1 MKKLLRTLL
10 LAAALTALLCVSALA
25 ADSAVSNV
33 KGGILPLDDSGKQIT
48 AEGGKYTGAV
58 QFDLTATQGLTSGS
72 QYLVL
77 MLKGDGENAVSTAEN
92 IYYINQKAAANGAL
106 AFTNAGGDSI
116 YPMDLVNGTYSIYIL
131 GDGKTFVPAKADASF
146 TYDAGYT
153 LGDVNNDTEITVS
166 DAVMVLNHVAKNIV
180 LTRDYEVRPG
190 IFYNAYDAANVAKSD
205 EDITISDALRILNYV
220 AKNISSFD

>member
-33 KGGILPLDDSGKQIT
+33 TGNILTPKT
-48 AEGGKYTGAV
+48 AEGAEIISDTNGKYTNAV
-58 QFDLTATQGLTSGS
+58 QFDLTATEGLTNGS

-77 MLKGDGENAVSTAEN
+77 MLKVAGENPVPTAEN

-106 AFTNAGGDSI
+106 AFTNEGGDPI

-131 GDGKTFVPAKADASF
+131 GDGKTFDPAASF
-146 TYDAGYT
+146 TYDAGYIK
-153 LGDVNNDTEITVS
+153 GDANGDGKVNIDDVT
-166 DAVMVLNHVAKNIV
+166 AVLNHVVENRFLTGTNFEAADVVKDDKINIDDV
-180 LTRDYEVRPG
+180 TKLLNFIVE
-190 IFYNAYDAANVAKSD
+190 N
-205 EDITISDALRILNYV
+205 ITTLD
-220 AKNISSFD
+220 

>member
-25 ADSAVSNV
+25 ADSTVSNV
-33 KGGILPLDDSGKQIT
+33 TGGILPLDGSGKQIT
-48 AEGGKYTGAV
+48 ADEGKYTGAV

-77 MLKGDGENAVSTAEN
+77 MLKDAGENTVPTAEN

-106 AFTNAGGDSI
+106 AFTNAGGDPI

-131 GDGKTFVPAKADASF
+131 GDGKSFDATKADASF

-153 LGDVNNDTEITVS
+153 LGDVDGDGKWTANDALYTLQIAVNKTTLKIDNVDVPVT
-166 DAVMVLNHVAKNIV
+166 DAMRA
-180 LTRDYEVRPG
+180 
-190 IFYNAYDAANVAKSD
+190 AANADKDKYVTAN
-205 EDITISDALRILNYV
+205 DALLILQKAV
-220 AKNISSFD
+220 GKNVF

>member
-33 KGGILPLDDSGKQIT
+33 TGNILPLDNSGKQIT
-48 AEGGKYTGAV
+48 AENGKYTNAV

-77 MLKGDGENAVSTAEN
+77 MLKDAGENTVPTAKN
-92 IYYINQKAAANGAL
+92 IYYINQKAAAADGKL
-106 AFTNAGGDSI
+106 AFTNVGGDSV
-116 YPMDLVNGTYSIYIL
+116 YPMDLVNGTYSIYIV
-131 GDGKTFVPAKADASF
+131 GDGKTFDPAKADASF

-153 LGDVNNDTEITVS
+153 LGDVDGNGKV
-166 DAVMVLNHVAKNIV
+166 NI
-180 LTRDYEVRPG
+180 
-190 IFYNAYDAANVAKSD
+190 N
-205 EDITISDALRILNYV
+205 DALELLNFLAEKTVLEGNNLKAADVDKTGAVNINDALKLLNYL
-220 AKNISSFD
+220 AEKIPTLD

>member
-25 ADSAVSNV
+25 ADSTVSITDQTGATLTP
-33 KGGILPLDDSGKQIT
+33 KTAAGDTIT
-48 AEGGKYTGAV
+48 AENGKYTNAV

-77 MLKGDGENAVSTAEN
+77 MLKGDGENTVPTAEN

-106 AFTNAGGDSI
+106 AFTNAGGDPI

-131 GDGKTFVPAKADASF
+131 GDGKSFDATKADASF

-153 LGDVNNDTEITVS
+153 LGDVNNDGKINAL
-166 DAVMVLNHVAKNIV
+166 DAILILRAAVDLTNLNDVQEKAADMNGDGRVNALDAIEVLIKATK
-180 LTRDYEVRPG
+180 
-190 IFYNAYDAANVAKSD
+190 
-205 EDITISDALRILNYV
+205 
-220 AKNISSFD
+220 

>member
-33 KGGILPLDDSGKQIT
+33 TGGILPLDGSGKQIT
-48 AEGGKYTGAV
+48 ADEGKYTGAV
-58 QFDLTATQGLTSGS
+58 QFDLTATEGLTSGS

-77 MLKGDGENAVSTAEN
+77 MLKDAGENTVPMAEN
-92 IYYINQKAAANGAL
+92 IYYINQKAAANGTL
-106 AFTNAGGDSI
+106 AFTNEGGDPI

-153 LGDVNNDTEITVS
+153 LGDVNGDGSVDT
-166 DAVMVLNHVAKNIV
+166 
-180 LTRDYEVRPG
+180 
-190 IFYNAYDAANVAKSD
+190 
-205 EDITISDALRILNYV
+205 SDALLALRIYV
-220 AKNISSFD
+220 GTYSATDVQRKAADVSKDGVIDTTDALLMLRFYVGNIKSFDQTR

>member
-33 KGGILPLDDSGKQIT
+33 TGNILTPKTAAGAEIT
-48 AEGGKYTGAV
+48 AENGKYTGAV

-77 MLKGDGENAVSTAEN
+77 MLKDAGENPVPTAEN

-106 AFTNAGGDSI
+106 AFTNAGGDPI
-116 YPMDLVNGTYSIYIL
+116 YPMDLVNGTYSIYIV
-131 GDGKTFVPAKADASF
+131 GDGKTFAPAASF
-146 TYDAGYT
+146 TYEAGYT
-153 LGDVNNDTEITVS
+153 LGDVSGDGDITTT
-166 DAVMVLNHVAKNIV
+166 DALMVLQSIVNNIK
-180 LTRDYEVRPG
+180 LTETQKL
-190 IFYNAYDAANVAKSD
+190 AADVSKSD
-205 EDITISDALRILNYV
+205 GITTTDALMILQYIV
-220 AKNISSFD
+220 RNITEF